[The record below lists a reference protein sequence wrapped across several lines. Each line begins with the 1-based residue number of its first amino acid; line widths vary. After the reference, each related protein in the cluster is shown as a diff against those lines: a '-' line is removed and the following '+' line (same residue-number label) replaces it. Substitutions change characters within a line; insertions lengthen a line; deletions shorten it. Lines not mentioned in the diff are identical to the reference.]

1 MWVFS
6 KRVISTQKHR
16 EVNVRVFGFG
26 SDNSVGL
33 GSDSEAQVRN
43 GNVSDF
49 EFKLVGHVYGLGM
62 RMNVNR

>member
-1 MWVFS
+1 M
-6 KRVISTQKHR
+6 
-16 EVNVRVFGFG
+16 RVFGFG